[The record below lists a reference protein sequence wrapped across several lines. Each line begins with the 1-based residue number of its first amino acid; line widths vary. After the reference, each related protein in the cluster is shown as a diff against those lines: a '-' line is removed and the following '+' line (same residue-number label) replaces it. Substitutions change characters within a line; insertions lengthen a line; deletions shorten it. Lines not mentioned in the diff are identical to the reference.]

1 MSTPIGPMCRRGGCI
16 YISAGI
22 SGPAMG
28 KGTAGEAGGRGGGGR
43 TGSNVKRK
51 QHQPRTKETD
61 DIFFS

>member
-43 TGSNVKRK
+43 QNRK
-51 QHQPRTKETD
+51 QC
-61 DIFFS
+61 